1 MLTYLMAAVEPIQ
14 VAMEISRNRQEG
26 TPGVFCN
33 AQIAR
38 ME

>member
-1 MLTYLMAAVEPIQ
+1 MLTYLMAAVEPLQ
-14 VAMEISRNRQEG
+14 VAMGILRNRQEG